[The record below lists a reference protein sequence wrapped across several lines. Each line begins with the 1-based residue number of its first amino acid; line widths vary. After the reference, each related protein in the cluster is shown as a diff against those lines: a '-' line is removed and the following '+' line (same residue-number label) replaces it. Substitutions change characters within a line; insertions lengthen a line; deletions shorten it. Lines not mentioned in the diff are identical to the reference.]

1 MALIWKN
8 QQHTYGWIHI
18 TLHWLSALMVFTLFG
33 VGFYMMTLDYYD
45 ELYRVLPFYHK
56 SFGFLFAL
64 LLIIRFCWRQFS
76 PPPKP
81 LGTHAWEALVAH
93 IAHLLLYALMLAMV
107 VSGYL
112 ISTADGRGISVFGL
126 FELPATLMLDGQEDI
141 AGLIHEYLAYTLIG
155 LALIHAAAALK
166 HRFID
171 KDETLHRM
179 LVPLKLGETLQKD
192 RQQDSLEDA
201 QNDPQRNT

>member
-1 MALIWKN
+1 MAHIWKN

-18 TLHWLSALMVFTLFG
+18 TLHWLSAFMVFALFG
-33 VGFYMMTLDYYD
+33 LGFYMMTLDYYD

-64 LLIIRFCWRQFS
+64 LLIVRFCWRQFS
-76 PPPKP
+76 SPPKP
-81 LGTHAWEALVAH
+81 LGTQAWEPVVAH
-93 IAHLLLYALMLAMV
+93 TVHWLLYALMLAMI

-126 FELPATLMLDGQEDI
+126 FELPATLMLEGQEDI
-141 AGLIHEYLAYTLIG
+141 AGFIHEYLAYTLIG

-166 HRFID
+166 HQFVD
-171 KDETLHRM
+171 KDVTLHRM
-179 LVPLKLGETLQKD
+179 LVPLPPNADLQKNQQKD
-192 RQQDSLEDA
+192 R
-201 QNDPQRNT
+201 